1 MRYFDKGKEQERLEP
16 EIPEDDLDFVT
27 DANAAILA
35 NTPKGGRKI
44 LLGGSAFIVIMLSW
58 AGIAEIDEVTK
69 GEGKV
74 IPSSQIQV
82 IQNLEGGIL
91 AEIRIKE
98 GQTVEKEQVLLRI
111 DDTRYGAKLRGS
123 RIQLLALE
131 AKSARLKAEANGRKT
146 FKTPKVVAKEAPK
159 LGRQEQDLFKSR
171 QSELKAGT
179 DILKQQVEQ
188 KKQEVQE
195 LKAKEKQL
203 SRSHALAQKQLDI
216 SKPLVRQGAVSE
228 VEVLKIEREVAQLQ
242 GDLDATRL
250 SIPRVRST
258 LKEARQKVNERR
270 LHFRNKARAEYNEV
284 IAELEPL
291 KQSGEALEDTVR
303 RTHVRSPVRG
313 TVKQLLINTVGGVIQ
328 PGAELVEIVPLE
340 DTLLIEAKI
349 RPQDIAFLRPGQEAT
364 IKFTAYDF
372 AIYGGLTAKVEHISA
387 DTIADERGDSFY
399 LVRLRTETNFLGTE
413 AKPLPIIPGMISE
426 VDVLTGKKTILNY
439 LLKPVLRAK
448 NRALSER

>member
-1 MRYFDKGKEQERLEP
+1 MRYFDRGKQEERLEP
-16 EIPEDDLDFVT
+16 EIPEDDLDFVS

-44 LLGGSAFIVIMLSW
+44 LIGAAAFFGIMLFW
-58 AGIAEIDEVTK
+58 ASVAEIDEVTK

-74 IPSSQIQV
+74 IPSSQVQI

-91 AEIRIKE
+91 QEIMIKE
-98 GQTVEKEQVLLRI
+98 GQTVQKNQVLLRI
-111 DDTRYGAKLRGS
+111 DDTRFGAKLRGS
-123 RIQLLALE
+123 KMQRYALE
-131 AKSARLKAEANGRKT
+131 AKSARLRAEAEGRKSFAIPT
-146 FKTPKVVAKEAPK
+146 EVIKSAPK
-159 LGRQEQDLFKSR
+159 LGRQEQDLFRSR
-171 QSELKAGT
+171 QNQLKAT
-179 DILKQQVEQ
+179 IDILNQQVAQ
-188 KKQEVQE
+188 KKQEVSE

-203 SRSHALAQKQLDI
+203 SRSHALAQKQLNI

-228 VEVLKIEREVAQLQ
+228 VEILKLEREVAQLQ

-258 LKEARQKVNERR
+258 LKEARQKVHERELQFQNE
-270 LHFRNKARAEYNEV
+270 ARTEYNEV
-284 IAELEPL
+284 IAELAPL
-291 KQSGEALEDTVR
+291 KESEAAQEDTFR
-303 RTHVRSPVRG
+303 RTSVRSPVRG

-328 PGAELVEIVPLE
+328 PGADLVEIVPLE

-372 AIYGGLTAKVEHISA
+372 AIFGGLTAKVEHISA
-387 DTIADERGDSFY
+387 DTIADEKGNSFY
-399 LVRLRTETNFLGTE
+399 LVRLRTEQNYLGTDI
-413 AKPLPIIPGMISE
+413 KPLPIIPGMVAE

-448 NRALSER
+448 HRALSER